1 MKRTKDEVQREAR
14 RELEMNGG
22 SGIVE
27 MATGT
32 GKSKIPIDIA
42 KEESS
47 FDYKILLIVPTQKLR
62 DVNWKNE
69 FDKWD
74 ASEIWNMNV
83 QKECYASLHKI
94 TGHFDL
100 IILDEVHN
108 ITEAN
113 SIFFTQC
120 TYKRIIGLTATMP
133 NKNLK
138 LDILKTNNLKVVFTV
153 TVDEAVEWGL
163 ISPYKITVV
172 KTSLNKV
179 IKNVA
184 AGSKLKPFFQTEQA
198 AYDYVSNSIFN
209 LQYEKELDI
218 ITNEYIYQRRQ
229 NLTAG
234 DKKKLEMLI
243 FKRLHLIYNLSS
255 KLAAATYIKNFMI
268 PKYTRTLIFAGSI
281 AHAQY
286 MCDHSFHS
294 KTPKSDTSFDDFV
307 SKKINKLS
315 CVNSL
320 NEGHNLP
327 DVDDALVIQLN
338 SSDLNLIQRI
348 GRIVRYRDGHLAQIY
363 IIVAKNTVDEDWAA
377 KALKDFDPSNISE
390 IDFSELKLQHTN

>member
-1 MKRTKDEVQREAR
+1 MNRTKDEVQREAR
-14 RELEMNGG
+14 RELELNDG

-42 KEESS
+42 KEEA
-47 FDYKILLIVPTQKLR
+47 DYKYKILLIVPTQKLR

-94 TGHFDL
+94 NGHFDL

-113 SIFFTQC
+113 SVFFEQC

-133 NKNLK
+133 NKNIK
-138 LDILKTNNLKVVFTV
+138 LDILRTNKMKVVFTV

-172 KTSLNKV
+172 RTTLNKV
-179 IKNVA
+179 NKNVA

-198 AYDYVSNSIFN
+198 AYDYVSKCIFE
-209 LQYEKELDI
+209 LQYEKEKDI
-218 ITNEYIYQRRQ
+218 ITNEYFYQRRE
-229 NLTAG
+229 LTSSER
-234 DKKKLEMLI
+234 KKLEMLI

-255 KLAAATYIKNFMI
+255 KLAVATYIKNYLI
-268 PKYTRTLIFAGSI
+268 PKTTRTLIFAGSI
-281 AHAQY
+281 AHAQF
-286 MCDHSFHS
+286 MCDNSFHS
-294 KTPKSDTSFDDFV
+294 KTPKNDTSFDDFV
-307 SKKINKLS
+307 KEWQEEGGDEIIQEMIQERKSLS
-315 CVNSL
+315 S
-320 NEGHNLP
+320 
-327 DVDDALVIQLN
+327 Q
-338 SSDLNLIQRI
+338 
-348 GRIVRYRDGHLAQIY
+348 
-363 IIVAKNTVDEDWAA
+363 EDQKTEE
-377 KALKDFDPSNISE
+377 KAEQKAE
-390 IDFSELKLQHTN
+390 